1 MNEQERLVAGSV
13 NTNTLSG
20 TVYTVTVR
28 WMDSPHPECV
38 GVYINESDANQMM
51 KDCADKWSE
60 PKPVVAWEKNEVE
73 IE

>member
-1 MNEQERLVAGSV
+1 MSEQEKIVAGSV
-13 NTNTLSG
+13 NTDSISG

-38 GVYINESDANQMM
+38 GVFLNETDADAKL
-51 KDCADKWSE
+51 KDCASKWSE

>member
-1 MNEQERLVAGSV
+1 MSEQETLTTGSIK
-13 NTNTLSG
+13 TDTLLG

-38 GVYINESDANQMM
+38 GVFQTESDADELM
-51 KDCADKWSE
+51 KKCADKFCD

-73 IE
+73 IQ